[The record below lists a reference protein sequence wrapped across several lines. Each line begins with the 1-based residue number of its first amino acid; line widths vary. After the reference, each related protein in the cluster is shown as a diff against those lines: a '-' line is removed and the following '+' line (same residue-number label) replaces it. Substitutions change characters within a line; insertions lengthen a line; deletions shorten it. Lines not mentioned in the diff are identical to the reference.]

1 MDTYTPKRATN
12 TPKMDWKNTCFLGK
26 KVAEVG
32 TTLPPLRFFFLLPKT
47 SSGFGWYPTAYE
59 EKNCKIVFE
68 GLLGGSL
75 TIDNDSLCLRDDL
88 LPYLCGTFGFETLP
102 CLSQQSNLL
111 LRQKMCKRI
120 LSSLLSLDIYWGH
133 CYGQIFAQWRQDAS
147 HFLNNLEI
155 WGRYIV
161 FLIN

>member
-47 SSGFGWYPTAYE
+47 SSGFGWYPTAFE

-68 GLLGGSL
+68 GLLEGSL
-75 TIDNDSLCLRDDL
+75 TKTMIICVWEMTYFPTFVELSVLKLFHTSLSSLTFSFVRKCANAYCPHCWAWISIGVTAMVKYLRNEDRTPL
-88 LPYLCGTFGFETLP
+88 TFLTIWKYEAA
-102 CLSQQSNLL
+102 
-111 LRQKMCKRI
+111 I
-120 LSSLLSLDIYWGH
+120 LSS
-133 CYGQIFAQWRQDAS
+133 
-147 HFLNNLEI
+147 
-155 WGRYIV
+155 
-161 FLIN
+161 